1 MVCNISKYFK
11 STTKVKK
18 TIHYNAFISF
28 DNIHNQLTNWIAQ
41 KPCQYEYHKDGHL
54 ACVSIPQTEP
64 SWIGIKSL
72 VACLS
77 LSQRCIFQYNSYM
90 ISAPSYIGWTLP
102 QAWGLIFFLVGP
114 SFTSALLTNKL
125 VSFKSML
132 LLAFFTAELTNFR
145 IRSHARQGMSS
156 SIISV
161 SSQECPRIWSI
172 TLRTLFVDIGMYQP
186 VA

>member
-1 MVCNISKYFK
+1 M
-11 STTKVKK
+11 KK

-41 KPCQYEYHKDGHL
+41 KTCQYEYHKDGHL
-54 ACVSIPQTEP
+54 ACVSILQT
-64 SWIGIKSL
+64 GIKSL
-72 VACLS
+72 VASLS

-161 SSQECPRIWSI
+161 SPQECPRIWSI